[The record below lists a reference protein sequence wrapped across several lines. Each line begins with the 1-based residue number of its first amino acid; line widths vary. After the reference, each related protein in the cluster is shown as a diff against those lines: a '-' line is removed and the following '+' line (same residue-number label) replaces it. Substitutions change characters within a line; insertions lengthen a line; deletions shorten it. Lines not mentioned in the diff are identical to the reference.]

1 MFGMTIDHFIQYLA
15 ILMLLVLVASAYT
28 GWRQI
33 KDASQ
38 LPFFMLRRKKI
49 AQGWRLLIL
58 SLIFGILGLLTALF
72 GRQVAYTIVP
82 PTPSVT
88 PTPTITLTPT
98 ITNTPTI
105 TPIPTI
111 TLTPTVTQTPTITPT
126 PELPQEYRSR
136 IESVVTPNPDSALSR
151 IEVARGISDNLP
163 IDPNVEFELPVGKLY
178 GTFTYDFMVNG
189 AQWTV
194 LWYFGNAIVCE
205 ESSPWDVGTGG
216 YGYTECEQD
225 EWTIGEYEIQAF
237 LGTAWITSTRFR
249 IVESIETQVPSSTPE
264 S

>member
-1 MFGMTIDHFIQYLA
+1 MFGLSIDRFVQYLA
-15 ILMLLVLVASAYT
+15 ITMLLVLAVSAYV

-33 KDASQ
+33 KEASK
-38 LPFFMLRRKKI
+38 LPFFMLRRRKI

-58 SLIFGILGLLTALF
+58 SFIFAVLGLLTALF

-98 ITNTPTI
+98 ITSTPTI
-105 TPIPTI
+105 TPIPSI
-111 TLTPTVTQTPTITPT
+111 TPTPTVTRTPTVTPT
-126 PELPQEYRSR
+126 PELPQEFRDQ
-136 IESVVTPNPDSALSR
+136 IESAVTPNPDAALSR
-151 IEVARGISDNLP
+151 IEVARDIADNTP
-163 IDPNVEFELPVGKLY
+163 VNPNVEFELPVGKLY
-178 GTFTYDFMVNG
+178 GTFTYNFMVDG

-194 LWYFGNAIVCE
+194 LWYFGETIVCE

-225 EWTIGEYEIQAF
+225 EWAIGEYEIQAF
-237 LGTAWITSTRFR
+237 LGTNWITSTRFR
-249 IVESIETQVPSSTPE
+249 IVEVIENQEPSSTPE